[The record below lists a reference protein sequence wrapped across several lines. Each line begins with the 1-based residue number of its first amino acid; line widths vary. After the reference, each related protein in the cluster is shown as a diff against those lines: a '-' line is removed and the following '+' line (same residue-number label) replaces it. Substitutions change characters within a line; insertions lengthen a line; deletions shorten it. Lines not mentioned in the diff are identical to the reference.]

1 MTLQRFRIA
10 NVKGIQNKT
19 FIFGAGI
26 PPNKPSLL
34 YAPNGFGKSSL
45 AIAFDSLNNNR
56 LDLHK
61 ENCYKNDET
70 LLPLLEITY
79 QKSDGTVVNLQA
91 DNATNTIKNEFDVF
105 VINNQVRAK
114 TTPMKFLGKTVHSA
128 SLHIDSI
135 VLFNNIPPAAIL
147 GYGFLPARAS
157 FGANGK
163 VLPNLSNLVDKVAFL
178 TPFYER
184 LDLLDK
190 FGQKR
195 IGKDIQD
202 FKDRVN
208 NQNGKAETLLDW
220 IEVNELATLDGIA
233 PLKTIT
239 DRLMG
244 LDLGFRRRCE
254 RVLAVLQMVEL
265 YLQGT
270 ANFKSVCERKLYE
283 VEKNSYV
290 ESFKAFNSTW
300 KDIRPREKN
309 GQLVIEFPKAHHISN
324 GQRDILCLVA
334 MLEVARRKM
343 KKIAAILII
352 DEVFDYLDEANLVA
366 AQYYVSEFISEFKR
380 GGRSIYPLIL
390 THLNP
395 KYFSHY
401 SFSKMKDFTLDQRVS
416 TVSVSMARLIELRT
430 DPSVY
435 TDVSMFLLHY
445 HTGQINCRPAFEALG
460 LRPTWGEG
468 NNFVVYI
475 NRSLNDY
482 LNDRAGYDPFAICCA
497 VRRKVEEKIY
507 NAINGAPEKAAFLA
521 EHGTKEKLN
530 YARTLGIIVPEYYYL
545 LGIIYNDGMHWK
557 AGRDNESPLKVKLE
571 NGTIRKLIA
580 DVFK

>member
-1 MTLQRFRIA
+1 MTLQRFRIVH
-10 NVKGIQNKT
+10 VKGIQNQT
-19 FIFGAGI
+19 FLFGQGI

-61 ENCYKNDET
+61 ENCYTNDET
-70 LLPLLEITY
+70 LPPLLEIRY
-79 QKSDGTVVNLQA
+79 QKPDYTVVDLQA
-91 DNATNTIKNEFDVF
+91 DSATNTIKNEFDVF

-114 TTPMKFLGKTVHSA
+114 TTPMKLPGKTVHSA
-128 SLHIDSI
+128 SLHIDSF
-135 VLFNNIPPAAIL
+135 VLINNIPPAAVL
-147 GYGFLPARAS
+147 GYGIQPVRAR

-163 VLPNLSNLVDKVAFL
+163 ILPNLFNQVDKAAFL
-178 TPFYER
+178 TPFYKQ

-195 IGKDIQD
+195 IGKQIQD

-208 NQNGKAETLLDW
+208 NQNGNIEALLDW
-220 IEVNELATLDGIA
+220 IEANELATLDGIA
-233 PLKTIT
+233 PLKILT
-239 DRLMG
+239 DQLMG
-244 LDLGFRRRCE
+244 LDLGFTRRSE
-254 RVLAVLQMVEL
+254 RVLAVLEMMDL
-265 YLQGT
+265 YHQGM
-270 ANFKSVCERKLYE
+270 ANFKSACERRLYE
-283 VEKNSYV
+283 VEKDSYV
-290 ESFKAFNSTW
+290 TSFKAFNSTW
-300 KDIRPREKN
+300 KDIRPKEKN

-343 KKIAAILII
+343 KKGAAILII

-366 AQYYVSEFISEFKR
+366 AQYYVSEFISEFKKS
-380 GGRSIYPLIL
+380 GRKLYPLIL

-395 KYFSHY
+395 KYFAHY
-401 SFSKMKDFTLDQRVS
+401 SFSKMKDFYLDQRTS
-416 TVSVSMARLIELRT
+416 TVSASMAKLIELRENPT
-430 DPSVY
+430 IY
-435 TDVSMFLLHY
+435 TDVSMYLLHY
-445 HTGQINCRPAFEALG
+445 HTGQINCRPAFQALG

-468 NNFVVYI
+468 TNFVTYI
-475 NRSLNDY
+475 TGSINDY
-482 LNDRAGYDPFAICCA
+482 LTNRAGFDPFAVCCA
-497 VRRKVEEKIY
+497 VRRRVEEKIY
-507 NAINGAPEKAAFLA
+507 NAIGGAPEKVAFLV
-521 EHGTKEKLN
+521 EHGTKEKLH
-530 YARTLGIIVPEYYYL
+530 YARTLGVVVPEYYYL